1 MENNLVNYVFNVDK
15 AKHHTCRLQPYT
27 KSRSNHRYSK
37 TNKQSAPKADFNTQ
51 NLLIEMQGLNIEF
64 DDNLKL
70 NSEDTTIYSNVG
82 KLTGKIQQLNIVEN
96 ENSKENDAS
105 YLNVDQPNTAT
116 ISDSLIGR
124 NDECADPTRRPR
136 YVKYL
141 DDDNL
146 KLTSEDTTIYS
157 NVGKL
162 TGKIQQLNIV
172 ENENTKEND
181 ASYLNVDQPNT
192 ATISDSLVGRND
204 ECADPT
210 RRPRYVKY
218 LDKCFRCRK
227 KFRVFFNN
235 DYGELQLCD
244 AVLKHGDCYH
254 ETCAT

>member
-27 KSRSNHRYSK
+27 KSRSNNRYSK

-51 NLLIEMQGLNIEF
+51 NLLIEMQGLNIEY

-70 NSEDTTIYSNVG
+70 TSEDTTIHSNVG

-105 YLNVDQPNTAT
+105 YLNVDQPNT
-116 ISDSLIGR
+116 
-124 NDECADPTRRPR
+124 RRPR
-136 YVKYL
+136 YIKH
-141 DDDNL
+141 
-146 KLTSEDTTIYS
+146 
-157 NVGKL
+157 
-162 TGKIQQLNIV
+162 Q
-172 ENENTKEND
+172 
-181 ASYLNVDQPNT
+181 
-192 ATISDSLVGRND
+192 
-204 ECADPT
+204 
-210 RRPRYVKY
+210 
-218 LDKCFRCRK
+218 DKCFQCRK

-254 ETCAT
+254 ETCAM